1 MSDSDEDL
9 TILKRRPR
17 KKKEVVLSDDEEACT
32 IELATINL
40 DALSL
45 DDFIK
50 AYEKRPRANLR
61 KPSHSARPGHVPTWA
76 ELEASAEP
84 YPYIRMLQRAKRLA
98 RERDPDPNMPGE
110 SLISVVAPK
119 LQKDGPRKTVFTNFH
134 DVCVSMAR
142 TEEGVM
148 DFLMKELSTTGNLDS
163 NQCLILKGSY
173 KDANIEKAL
182 RKYVDE
188 FVMCHACSSGNTT
201 LVKDQHTRL
210 HELRCLKCNAARNVQ
225 SASAGFAAQT
235 TRRAAQRAKLVT

>member
-9 TILKRRPR
+9 TKLKRRPR
-17 KKKEVVLSDDEEACT
+17 KKKQADQFSDEDDSSA

-40 DALSL
+40 DLLSL
-45 DDFIK
+45 DDFMK
-50 AYEKRPRANLR
+50 AYEKRP
-61 KPSHSARPGHVPTWA
+61 KPLSMRGVAKSLSGHLPTWG
-76 ELEASAEP
+76 ELESSSEP
-84 YPYIRMLQRAKRLA
+84 YPYTRMLQRAKRLA
-98 RERDPDPNMPGE
+98 RERNPEPDFPGD
-110 SLISVVAPK
+110 SLISIVAPK

-134 DVCVSMAR
+134 DVCVSMSR

-148 DFLMKELSTTGNLDS
+148 DYLMKELSTTGNLDS

-173 KDANIEKAL
+173 RDNNIEKAL

-201 LVKDQHTRL
+201 LVKDQNTRL

-235 TRRAAQRAKLVT
+235 TRRAALRAKQL

>member
-1 MSDSDEDL
+1 MSDSDEDF
-9 TILKRRPR
+9 TKIKRRPR
-17 KKKEVVLSDDEEACT
+17 KKKEVDLLSDEDEASA
-32 IELATINL
+32 IELATIDL

-45 DDFIK
+45 DDFMK
-50 AYEKRPRANLR
+50 AYEKRPRSR
-61 KPSHSARPGHVPTWA
+61 TTRTTSSSRPGHVPTWA

-84 YPYIRMLQRAKRLA
+84 YPYIRMLQRAKKLA
-98 RERDPDPNMPGE
+98 RERNAEPDMPGE
-110 SLISVVAPK
+110 SLINVVAPK

-142 TEEGVM
+142 TEESVM
-148 DFLMKELSTTGNLDS
+148 DYLMKELSTTGNLDS

-201 LVKDQHTRL
+201 LVKDQNTRL

-235 TRRAAQRAKLVT
+235 TRRAALRAKML